1 MEGPDPDAAATA
13 ALVAADV
20 WGADVLAADV
30 FGADDVL
37 ADDVFAACLGF
48 DAETVFGATTAS
60 GVGLT
65 SVIGSGSVTTAL
77 GSSAGDSESTP
88 DTGLEEMSPT
98 SADTAG
104 DCCVGVGAADVE
116 AAAALW
122 AALVAALGPYA
133 DEVVSGLWYLVVIR
147 N

>member
-1 MEGPDPDAAATA
+1 MG
-13 ALVAADV
+13 
-20 WGADVLAADV
+20 
-30 FGADDVL
+30 
-37 ADDVFAACLGF
+37 
-48 DAETVFGATTAS
+48 S
-60 GVGLT
+60 
-65 SVIGSGSVTTAL
+65 SGSL
-77 GSSAGDSESTP
+77 SGLLEGDSESTP

-104 DCCVGVGAADVE
+104 DCCVGVAVVEEAE